1 MRILFIGGTGTIS
14 SAITRLVAQ
23 QGHELYLLN
32 RGNRNE
38 GLPENVKTIV
48 ADVENEQEVA
58 RKIEGMEF
66 DAVCEFIGFLPSQV
80 ERDIRLFRNKTHQY
94 IYISS
99 ASAYNKPARSHVIT
113 EGTTLANPHW
123 AYSRN
128 KIACEELL
136 WKEYRENAFPVTIV
150 RPSHTYCERSVPL
163 GLHGTKGSY
172 QVLRRMIEGKPVLIH
187 GDGTSLWTMTWNE
200 DFAVG
205 FAGLIGNPQAIGEAF
220 QITSDESLSWN
231 QIYGAVARALG
242 VELKP
247 YYVSSAFLAEVGPK
261 EYDLEG
267 NLLGD
272 KALTVV
278 FDNSKLKRVV
288 PEFRPHV
295 GFDEGV
301 RRALDYVLSH
311 KECQIEDPEFDQW
324 CDKVIDAL
332 ENAKRSLKV

>member
-1 MRILFIGGTGTIS
+1 MRGTALEGVSRERIPRDYSAPEPHLLRAKRAIGTS
-14 SAITRLVAQ
+14 W
-23 QGHELYLLN
+23 
-32 RGNRNE
+32 NE
-38 GLPENVKTIV
+38 
-48 ADVENEQEVA
+48 
-58 RKIEGMEF
+58 
-66 DAVCEFIGFLPSQV
+66 S
-80 ERDIRLFRNKTHQY
+80 
-94 IYISS
+94 
-99 ASAYNKPARSHVIT
+99 
-113 EGTTLANPHW
+113 
-123 AYSRN
+123 
-128 KIACEELL
+128 
-136 WKEYRENAFPVTIV
+136 
-150 RPSHTYCERSVPL
+150 
-163 GLHGTKGSY
+163 SY
-172 QVLRRMIEGKPVLIH
+172 QVLRRMMEGKPVLIH

-242 VELKP
+242 VKLKP

-272 KALTVV
+272 KALTV
-278 FDNSKLKRVV
+278 
-288 PEFRPHV
+288 

-324 CDKVIDAL
+324 CDRVIDAL

>member
-1 MRILFIGGTGTIS
+1 M
-14 SAITRLVAQ
+14 
-23 QGHELYLLN
+23 
-32 RGNRNE
+32 
-38 GLPENVKTIV
+38 
-48 ADVENEQEVA
+48 
-58 RKIEGMEF
+58 
-66 DAVCEFIGFLPSQV
+66 
-80 ERDIRLFRNKTHQY
+80 
-94 IYISS
+94 
-99 ASAYNKPARSHVIT
+99 
-113 EGTTLANPHW
+113 
-123 AYSRN
+123 
-128 KIACEELL
+128 
-136 WKEYRENAFPVTIV
+136 
-150 RPSHTYCERSVPL
+150 
-163 GLHGTKGSY
+163 
-172 QVLRRMIEGKPVLIH
+172 
-187 GDGTSLWTMTWNE
+187 

-311 KECQIEDPEFDQW
+311 KECQIEDPEFDKW
-324 CDKVIDAL
+324 CDRVIDAL